1 MGGGRK
7 RLKLFYLMKIL
18 REETD
23 EEQGLTMVQIISKLA
38 EYDIAAERKAI
49 YRDMEALRDFGF
61 DIEKRGAPCEYALK
75 NRPFKF
81 PELLLLIDAIQSSR
95 FLTESKS
102 EALVESVKAFASYS
116 QAQLL
121 GKRVFVEGRIKMQN
135 ESVFYNVDKIQE
147 AIMGKRKVEF
157 QYFEYGTDKA
167 KVLRHDAEFY
177 VETPVY
183 LVYLEGYYYLI
194 AFNDAHDDFV
204 RYRVDRMLNLRMSK
218 CAATRNA
225 RIASFDV
232 REFEIRSFGMF
243 SGDTASVE
251 LKVRKE
257 AMGAVID
264 RFGRDVFSSARED
277 GTAHVH
283 VVVLKS
289 PVFYGWLAQFGELIQ
304 IVKPQSLIE
313 DYRDYLMDIVGSYK
327 PREDES

>member
-1 MGGGRK
+1 MGGDRQ
-7 RLKLFYLMKIL
+7 RQRILYLMKML
-18 REETD
+18 MDETD
-23 EEQGLTMVQIISKLA
+23 EDHGLTMFQITSKLA
-38 EYDIAAERKAI
+38 ERTIAAERKAV
-49 YRDMEALRDFGF
+49 YRDIEALRDFGF

-121 GKRVFVEGRIKMQN
+121 SKRVFVERRIKMQN
-135 ESVFYNVDKIQE
+135 ESVFYSVDKIQE

-157 QYFEYGTDKA
+157 QYFEYDTGKT

-183 LVYLEGYYYLI
+183 LVYSEGYYYLI
-194 AFNDAHDDFV
+194 TFNDVHDDFV

-232 REFEIRSFGMF
+232 REFETRSFGMF
-243 SGDTASVE
+243 SGEATSVE
-251 LKVRKE
+251 LKVHKE

-264 RFGRDVFSSARED
+264 RFGRGVLSSAHAD
-277 GTAHVH
+277 GTARVH

-304 IVKPQSLIE
+304 VMKPQSLIE
-313 DYRDYLMDIVGSYK
+313 DYRNHLMNIVGLY
-327 PREDES
+327 ESRVEEL